1 MKDDVVIRIL
11 KKHGFK
17 SRKIRALSSTSDG
30 IIHVSDKYT
39 IIVGDSYYALYCGTS
54 DREQNGFVSSSFKK
68 IVEALLE
75 NCKSDNTDS

>member
-17 SRKIRALSSTSDG
+17 SKKVRALSSVSDG
-30 IIHVSDKYT
+30 MIHVSDKYT

-54 DREQNGFVSSSFKK
+54 DREHNGFVSSSFKK

-75 NCKSDNTDS
+75 NCKCGSADS